1 MVVKTFEKAPKQE
14 HIQLNAFQL
23 ISYEHD
29 TLNTPSKKPLLSLL
43 YSYIK
48 LEMHFCIFLTTTMET
63 TDVT

>member
-48 LEMHFCIFLTTTMET
+48 LDIFLTTTMET